1 MRDSQDSKGGT
12 LDEIPYTQE
21 REFVE
26 STSSRETEHQVEGWG
41 CCPTVKNSDSELF
54 LPKRTAG
61 TEMERRLREMISSD
75 KAKLESIS
83 RPGSTA

>member
-1 MRDSQDSKGGT
+1 MPNNGK
-12 LDEIPYTQE
+12 
-21 REFVE
+21 RELVE
-26 STSSRETEHQVEGWG
+26 SISSRKTGHQAEGWG
-41 CCPTVKNSDSELF
+41 CHPTVRNSDSELF